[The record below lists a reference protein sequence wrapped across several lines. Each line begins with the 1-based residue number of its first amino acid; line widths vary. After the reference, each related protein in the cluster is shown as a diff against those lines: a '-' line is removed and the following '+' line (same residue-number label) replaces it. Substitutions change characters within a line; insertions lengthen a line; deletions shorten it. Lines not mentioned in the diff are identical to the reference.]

1 MKRIKL
7 ISTAIAIALI
17 LTVGGVYATFIYS
30 QATPDAVSTNWQSNI
45 ISEAVTSGKK
55 GTISVT
61 VNTLTLRVD
70 NKADNKTGLDKITG
84 ILQANFI
91 PATGADAD
99 VITNGIVWGIKITFT
114 NNTFRNQDILTTTT
128 TGATWN
134 SVALNNGAKSLS
146 VTIDEA
152 ALTGLIDVTEF
163 ELPTYA
169 DYQAYKTAFEAVVI
183 NIEVG
188 EYVS

>member
-1 MKRIKL
+1 MRRIKL
-7 ISTAIAIALI
+7 ISIAIALALM

-30 QATPDAVSTNWQSNI
+30 QTSPDSVSTNWQTNV
-45 ISEAVTSGKK
+45 ISEAVTTGKK

-61 VNTLTLRVD
+61 INTLTLKVD
-70 NKADNKTGLDKITG
+70 NKADNKTGLDRITG

-91 PATGADAD
+91 PSTGADAD
-99 VITNGIVWGIKITFT
+99 VITNGIAWGVKITFT
-114 NNTFRNQDILTTTT
+114 NNTFKDQNILTTTT
-128 TGATWN
+128 TGPTWN
-134 SVALNNGAKSLS
+134 SVALNNGIRSLS
-146 VTIDEA
+146 ITIDEA
-152 ALTGLIDVTEF
+152 LLTGLIDVTEF

>member
-7 ISTAIAIALI
+7 ISIAIALALT
-17 LTVGGVYATFIYS
+17 LTVGGVYASFIYS
-30 QATPDAVSTNWQSNI
+30 QATPDAVSTNWQTNV
-45 ISEAVTSGKK
+45 ISEAVTTGKK
-55 GTISVT
+55 GTITVT
-61 VNTLTLRVD
+61 VNTLTLKVD

-99 VITNGIVWGIKITFT
+99 VITNGIAWGVKITFT
-114 NNTFRNQDILTTTT
+114 NNTFRSQNILTTTT

-134 SVALNNGAKSLS
+134 NVALNSGAKSLS

-163 ELPTYA
+163 ELPTYS
-169 DYQAYKTAFEAVVI
+169 DYLAYKTAFEAVVI

-188 EYVS
+188 EYIS